1 LFLGH
6 IDRSFDRTD
15 DLYQIQHQLCWIY
28 TIRLTLSLQ
37 HSSELILRLIPEA
50 LPLLEHLNVTIE
62 QPQKKLTPKW
72 NQSSPRFELC
82 EQDIRRA
89 NANGTR
95 LRSLVLRY
103 IELDDL
109 LVLLNSLTFPLLE
122 TLTLV
127 DVYDSCKYNE
137 LF

>member
-1 LFLGH
+1 MN
-6 IDRSFDRTD
+6 RRD
-15 DLYQIQHQLCWIY
+15 DLYQINHQLCWIH
-28 TIRLTLSLQ
+28 TVCLTLSLQ
-37 HSSELILRLIPEA
+37 HSSELILLLMPDA

-62 QPQKKLTPKW
+62 QPQKNLQPKFG
-72 NQSSPRFELC
+72 QSTPRFEWC
-82 EQDIRRA
+82 EEDLRRA

-95 LRSLVLRY
+95 LRSLILRH

-127 DVYDSCKYNE
+127 DIYDSCKCNE
-137 LF
+137 LFLITSFY